1 MSLKA
6 FIVSVSN
13 FSQEIGQTTLS
24 EFEASVLLK
33 LLSALSKQVQTS
45 IGSAQR
51 QKYIDSL
58 AMAYFDT
65 LEKTVDSSGSGDEP
79 TGLLN

>member
-1 MSLKA
+1 MSLKD
-6 FIVSVSN
+6 FTISVSN

-33 LLSALSKQVQTS
+33 LLNALGKQARAMTNSEQC
-45 IGSAQR
+45 

-58 AMAYFDT
+58 VMAYFDT

>member
-6 FIVSVSN
+6 FTVSVSN

-33 LLSALSKQVQTS
+33 LLNALAKQVRAANN
-45 IGSAQR
+45 SAQY

>member
-6 FIVSVSN
+6 FTISLSN

-33 LLSALSKQVQTS
+33 LLNALAKQVRTS
-45 IGSAQR
+45 INSVQC

-58 AMAYFDT
+58 ATAYFDT

-79 TGLLN
+79 TKLLN

>member
-6 FIVSVSN
+6 FTISVSN

-33 LLSALSKQVQTS
+33 LLNALAKQVRASNNSVQC
-45 IGSAQR
+45 

-58 AMAYFDT
+58 ATAYFDT
-65 LEKTVDSSGSGDEP
+65 LEKTVDSSGLDDVP

>member
-6 FIVSVSN
+6 FTVSVSN

-33 LLSALSKQVQTS
+33 LLNALAKQVRAANN
-45 IGSAQR
+45 SAQC

-65 LEKTVDSSGSGDEP
+65 LEKTVDSSGLDDVP

>member
-6 FIVSVSN
+6 FTVSVSK

-45 IGSAQR
+45 IGSAQC
-51 QKYIDSL
+51 QKYIDST

-65 LEKTVDSSGSGDEP
+65 LEKTVDSSGLDDVP

>member
-6 FIVSVSN
+6 FTVSVSN

-33 LLSALSKQVQTS
+33 LLNALAKQVRAANN
-45 IGSAQR
+45 SAQC

-58 AMAYFDT
+58 VMAYFDT
-65 LEKTVDSSGSGDEP
+65 LEKTVDSSGLDDVP

>member
-6 FIVSVSN
+6 FTVSVSN

-33 LLSALSKQVQTS
+33 LLNALAKQAQTS
-45 IGSAQR
+45 INSVQC

-58 AMAYFDT
+58 ATAYFDT
-65 LEKTVDSSGSGDEP
+65 LEKTADSSGSGDEP